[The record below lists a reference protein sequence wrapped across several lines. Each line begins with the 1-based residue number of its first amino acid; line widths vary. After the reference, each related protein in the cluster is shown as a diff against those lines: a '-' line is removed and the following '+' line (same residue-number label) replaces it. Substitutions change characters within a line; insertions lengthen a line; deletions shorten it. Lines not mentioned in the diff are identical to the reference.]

1 MGKTSRSNPP
11 EKAAKRK
18 EERKEERQ
26 EERRAVGAPDN
37 EGGGFLLGLAS
48 LVAALQV
55 LAWLVPDEEELDA
68 LLTSAERTDVLR
80 TQDWRVIRVSTSPAS
95 GRVFVGGALRW
106 HALTAEAAEAC
117 ARALLLTMCVS
128 TTILRAAAP
137 ASAAAAHMSVSWRG
151 LVEGRFHTLL
161 TAPFALRG
169 WGAVVFHCALLHLF
183 GDSAMRLGP
192 NAKVSAEAAAAALKA
207 AGGDAAAAGM
217 VEMPLDVGQA
227 TVVYMLGAAAA
238 AVASAAMARGRV
250 RGEVERATLLREVPP
265 NAGLLSLLMAMCA
278 LLPRD
283 RLPVLG
289 ALHLTGAQLLFGWLS
304 AALFFDSA
312 ETQAKYIALQSM
324 LVALVVAYAYAAWIA
339 GPAVV
344 VQNVGS
350 AFESVFNLVG
360 GGEAAE

>member
-1 MGKTSRSNPP
+1 MGKGRRN
-11 EKAAKRK
+11 
-18 EERKEERQ
+18 ERKEERQ
-26 EERRAVGAPDN
+26 EQRRAVGAPNN
-37 EGGGFLLGLAS
+37 EGGGFLLGLAL
-48 LVAALQV
+48 LVAALQMV
-55 LAWLVPDEEELDA
+55 AWLVPDETELDA

-95 GRVFVGGALRW
+95 GRVFVGCVLHW

-117 ARALLLTMCVS
+117 ARALLITLCLS

-137 ASAAAAHMSVSWRG
+137 ASAAAAHLSVSWRG

-161 TAPFALRG
+161 AAPFALRG

-192 NAKVSAEAAAAALKA
+192 NAKVNTEAAAAALKA
-207 AGGDAAAAGM
+207 TGGDAAAAGM

-250 RGEVERATLLREVPP
+250 RGEAERAALLREVPP

-289 ALHLTGAQLLFGWLS
+289 ALHLTGAQLLFGWVS

-312 ETQAKYIALQSM
+312 ETQAKYITLQSM

-339 GPAVV
+339 GPVV
-344 VQNVGS
+344 AVQNVGS